1 MDKPAPPNHP
11 ITFSD
16 RARKHT
22 RGIINTVA
30 KRLYAWHVD
39 PDAIT
44 VAGTVIVG
52 FAAIAITQE
61 VLWLAGII
69 VIVGLPLDAMDG
81 AVARLGGEFRPFGAF
96 FDSTLDRYAD
106 GMLFGALAIYG
117 HKTNS
122 DTIFLL
128 ALVALV
134 GAYLVSYTR
143 ARSEGLG
150 IACKVGLFTRLERTI
165 AMIGLLLTGWVLP
178 GLWILAIG
186 TQFTALQ
193 RIWYVRKATQAADD
207 TTSTIS

>member
-1 MDKPAPPNHP
+1 MTKVAPPTHP
-11 ITFSD
+11 VTFTD
-16 RARKHT
+16 RARQYTK
-22 RGIINTVA
+22 GIINIVA
-30 KRLYAWHVD
+30 KRLYARGVD

-44 VAGTVIVG
+44 IAGTVLVG

-61 VLWLAGII
+61 ILWLGGLI
-69 VIVGLPLDAMDG
+69 VIIGLPLDAMDG

-122 DTIFLL
+122 DTIILL

-134 GAYLVSYTR
+134 GAFLVSYAR
-143 ARSEGLG
+143 ARAEGLG
-150 IACKVGLFTRLERTI
+150 IACRVGLFTRLERTI
-165 AMIGLLLTGWVLP
+165 AMIGLLLTGLVLP

-193 RIWYVRKATQAADD
+193 RIWYVRKATK